1 MRLTWK
7 DAVSTAL
14 VVAGL
19 AMALSVL
26 AGWGW
31 PLLGGVR
38 AGIVALGVLGGIACV
53 LGAPLERSY
62 YVDPFGLITAVVG
75 MVGVT
80 IAIVGGLVFDA
91 PQFLLA
97 LMLVTIMLW
106 ALATLRHAVEGVKP
120 AVPPK
125 LALR

>member
-1 MRLTWK
+1 M
-7 DAVSTAL
+7 

-53 LGAPLERSY
+53 FGAPLERSY

-75 MVGVT
+75 MGGVT
-80 IAIVGGLVFDA
+80 IAVVGGLIFDA

-106 ALATLRHAVEGVKP
+106 SLATLRHAVEGVNP
-120 AVPPK
+120 AVPPR

>member
-7 DAVSTAL
+7 DALSSAL

-38 AGIVALGVLGGIACV
+38 AGIIALGVLGGIACV
-53 LGAPLERSY
+53 LGAPFERSY
-62 YVDPFGLITAVVG
+62 YADPFGLITAVIAMG
-75 MVGVT
+75 GVT
-80 IAIVGGLVFDA
+80 IAVVGGLIFGA
-91 PQFLLA
+91 QQYLLA
-97 LMLVTIMLW
+97 LILVTIMLW
-106 ALATLRHAVEGVKP
+106 ALATLRHAIEGVNP
-120 AVPPK
+120 AAPPR